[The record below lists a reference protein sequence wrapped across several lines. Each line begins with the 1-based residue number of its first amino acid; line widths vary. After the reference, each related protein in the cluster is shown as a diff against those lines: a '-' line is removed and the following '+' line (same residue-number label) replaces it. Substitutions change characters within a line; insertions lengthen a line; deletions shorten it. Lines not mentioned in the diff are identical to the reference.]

1 MLAVMTMSHLPFATA
16 AEPLLAAGLK
26 LRQAAEDTAHPDAC
40 CLHYKVQA
48 CFLGERVAG
57 FLSIK
62 IKFVFLCQDVQHF
75 CITEGFFVEVHSKTL
90 QCEV

>member
-1 MLAVMTMSHLPFATA
+1 MMPMSLLPFA

-26 LRQAAEDTAHPDAC
+26 LRQAAEDTTHPAAC

-62 IKFVFLCQDVQHF
+62 IESVFLCQDVQHF
-75 CITEGFFVEVHSKTL
+75 CITEGFFVGVYAKTF